1 MVYRRNVRR
10 ERAISRRAVVQGSA
24 GAAGLAIV
32 GSLGRT
38 APSAFARQDGAGDVV
53 FLSTQLTPIEEAEAF
68 RSEVLSGFDGDVEFV
83 PEDLGPFNDRIA
95 AETQGGGTGEVS
107 LIGGQ
112 HGDFGSLSEQGVLM
126 DLSDLTAD
134 LADRGIVQAYLDLGK
149 FGSEQQFYVP
159 WMQATYVMAARREAL
174 DYLPEGLDEES
185 LQTELTYDQL
195 AAWVTAINE
204 EEGPR
209 FGLPAGENGLLHR
222 FFQGYGYPSFTGALN
237 TQFTSEGAVQMW
249 EWLREAWAVAN
260 PQSVSYDAMAE
271 PLQSGE
277 VWVAWDH
284 TARLIDAARNSPDDF
299 VMFPAPRGPEGLGYM
314 PVVAGLAIPTSA
326 PNPDGAREL
335 IRYLTQPE
343 TQAETLQQVA
353 FFPVIEGDLPGD
365 LGEGIQKEAGAV
377 TATTSDDAALPS
389 LLPVGLGDQGG
400 AYNDVFRNVFQR
412 AVIDGGD
419 IQEALQT
426 EAEMLQQILEEA
438 GASCWAP
445 DPESEG
451 VCQVS

>member
-1 MVYRRNVRR
+1 MDNRMKLLT
-10 ERAISRRAVVQGSA
+10 ERTVSRRSVVQGGV
-24 GAAGLAIV
+24 GAAGLAALGPL
-32 GSLGRT
+32 GSRSLT
-38 APSAFARQDGAGDVV
+38 ARARQDGAGEIV

-68 RSEVLSGFDGDVEFV
+68 RSEVLSGFDGQVEFV
-83 PEDLGPFNDRIA
+83 PEDLGPFNDRIT
-95 AETQGGGTGEVS
+95 AEARGGQGEVS

-112 HGDFGSLSEQGVLM
+112 HGDFGSLAEQGILM
-126 DLSDLTAD
+126 DLSDLTVD

-174 DYLPEGLDEES
+174 DYLPEGLDEET
-185 LQTELTYDQL
+185 LQTDLTYDQL
-195 AAWVTAINE
+195 LEWVTAINE

-222 FFQGYGYPSFTGALN
+222 FFQGYSYPSFTGALN
-237 TQFTSEGAVQMW
+237 TAFTSEGAVQMW
-249 EWLREAWAVAN
+249 QWLRDAWAVAN
-260 PQSVSYDAMAE
+260 PQSLSYDQMAE

-284 TARLIDAARNSPDDF
+284 TARLIDAVRNSPDDF

-335 IRYLTQPE
+335 IRYLTEPE
-343 TQAETLQQVA
+343 TQAKTLQQVA

-365 LGEGIQKEAGAV
+365 LGEGIQKEADAV
-377 TATTSDDAALPS
+377 AATTSDEQALPS
-389 LLPVGLGDQGG
+389 LLPVGLGEQGG
-400 AYNDVFRNVFQR
+400 AYNEVFRNVFQR
-412 AVIDGGD
+412 VVIDEGD

-426 EAEMLQQILEEA
+426 EAETLQQVLDAA
-438 GASCWAP
+438 GASCWPP